1 MHAYLRNYVQ
11 QLRDEAEES
20 ARQHQERLDKEK
32 SQQKPN
38 TLRLVKPLDVQITEL
53 MASLPPAQ
61 LERKWA
67 MADLVARLE
76 GRYRDRPHPQMIGAA
91 LRKLGWS
98 TLRDWTIAGG
108 GRRYWTSNDQ
118 RTLNP

>member
-38 TLRLVKPLDVQITEL
+38 TLRPVKPLDVQITEL
-53 MASLPPAQ
+53 MNSLPAVQ
-61 LERKWA
+61 RDRKWS
-67 MADLVARLE
+67 MAELVARLE
-76 GRYRDRPHPQMIGAA
+76 GRYRDRPHPQMIAAA
-91 LRKLGWS
+91 LRALGWR
-98 TLRDWTIAGG
+98 TVRDWSNSGG
-108 GRRYWTSNDQ
+108 GRRYWQKITI
-118 RTLNP
+118 TLD